1 MLHKTTL
8 EIVDCNLPFAN
19 FIGYNTVSEFMQ
31 EKSNFTDL
39 ITPNGVSMS
48 KRYILLFVCLF

>member
-8 EIVDCNLPFAN
+8 DIVDCNLPFAN
-19 FIGYNTVSEFMQ
+19 FIGYNTVGEFLE

-39 ITPNGVSMS
+39 ITPNGVSMA
-48 KRYILLFVCLF
+48 KRYLK